1 MALLYEQ
8 YTACDGKWTRSS
20 LVVSLRERHS
30 TKKRGCRKWMTFK
43 QLCDKYQSVQAA
55 EEIIMNKL
63 TDEVMAK
70 QDVKP
75 HPDAPLNPQLTLFR
89 VWDEEGETDEHDEV
103 LESLF
108 SLAQDDDMASSK
120 HFKSRKHDKKKKR
133 KSSSSSAKSS
143 SSSKSSSDDSDDSSS
158 SSASKAKKSK
168 KKCKKSKNSKKTKK
182 NKRAKKQGKKGKKDK
197 SKKTSRK
204 ETAKAL
210 EAKAAKEKKK
220 EEEKAQK
227 EKEKE
232 EQKQRKLAEQ
242 EKQTERKQKKT
253 EAMKVLT
260 SSFGRC
266 FKSCEFCSILLT
278 ETNIT
283 PISHQALGHEKQNHV
298 MPFPRNHSSEGS

>member
-1 MALLYEQ
+1 MLYGYSLDRDSKCSLIGTVHKMGRPGRCIGIASFWGSGRDKMAVLYEQ

-182 NKRAKKQGKKGKKDK
+182 TNVQR
-197 SKKTSRK
+197 SRERRERKTSPKKPAERRPPRHWRQK
-204 ETAKAL
+204 L
-210 EAKAAKEKKK
+210 LRRRRKKK
-220 EEEKAQK
+220 RRH
-227 EKEKE
+227 
-232 EQKQRKLAEQ
+232 RKR
-242 EKQTERKQKKT
+242 RKRRSRSNASLPSKR
-253 EAMKVLT
+253 
-260 SSFGRC
+260 SR
-266 FKSCEFCSILLT
+266 
-278 ETNIT
+278 
-283 PISHQALGHEKQNHV
+283 
-298 MPFPRNHSSEGS
+298 PRGSRRRPKP